1 MTICVMHWR
10 KNQSD
15 DLFYQLAKKEGYR
28 SRAIFKLIEIDD
40 KYKLIK
46 LNMNILDLGASPG
59 GWSQY
64 VVKKLKN
71 TGKIV
76 AIDLLPMDPIPS
88 VDFILGDIAD
98 IMMDKRIEELFRGEK
113 MSLVISDIAPNI
125 TGVRDV
131 DTLKSINLCEI
142 ALDIAMARLN
152 SNGSLV
158 LKLFQGVGF
167 EDFLSLVR
175 SKFKKVNIFKPKS
188 SRPDSREVY
197 LIASYLNMIN

>member
-1 MTICVMHWR
+1 MTISVMHWR

-15 DLFYQLAKKEGYR
+15 DPFYKLAKKEGYR

-46 LNMNILDLGASPG
+46 PNINILDLGASPG

-64 VVKKLKN
+64 AVKKLKN

-88 VDFILGDIAD
+88 VDFILGDITD
-98 IMMDKRIEELFRGEK
+98 MIVESKIDECFNGEQL
-113 MSLVISDIAPNI
+113 SLVMSDIAPNI
-125 TGVRDV
+125 MGVRDV
-131 DTLKSINLCEI
+131 DTLKSISLCEVALEI
-142 ALDIAMARLN
+142 ALAKLN
-152 SNGSLV
+152 RNGSLV

-175 SKFKKVNIFKPKS
+175 SNFKKVNIFKPKS
-188 SRPDSREVY
+188 SRTDSREVY
-197 LIASYLNMIN
+197 IIASNLNLIN

>member
-142 ALDIAMARLN
+142 ALDIALARLN

-158 LKLFQGVGF
+158 IKLFQGVGF

>member
-142 ALDIAMARLN
+142 ALDIALARLN

>member
-1 MTICVMHWR
+1 MHWR

-142 ALDIAMARLN
+142 ALDIALARLN

>member
-98 IMMDKRIEELFRGEK
+98 IIIDKRIEELFRGEK